1 MPFLPISG
9 FYAALLALLMIH
21 LAYDVVKQRIKH
33 KSGLGHE
40 QQGLLVAGRNHAN
53 ASEYI
58 PIGLILLAL
67 AELNG
72 ANIILLHLSGM
83 GLLLSRVAHAWG
95 FKEGKGESHIGRYWG
110 TLITWI
116 SIVALSVINLS
127 YVWGYLI

>member
-9 FYAALLALLMIH
+9 FYASLLALLMIQ
-21 LAYDVVKQRIKH
+21 LAYAVVKQRIKH
-33 KSGLGHE
+33 KSGLGHQE
-40 QQGLLVAGRNHAN
+40 QTLLIAGRIHAN

-58 PIGLILLAL
+58 PIGLIMLVL

-72 ANIILLHLSGM
+72 ASFILLHIAGL

-95 FKEGKGESHIGRYWG
+95 FKEGQGETHAGRYWG

-116 SIVALSVINLS
+116 TIIMLSVVNLV

>member
-9 FYAALLALLMIH
+9 FYASLLALLMIH
-21 LAYDVVKQRIKH
+21 LAYAVVKQRIKF

-40 QQGLLVAGRNHAN
+40 EQALLVAGRNHAN

-72 ANIILLHLSGM
+72 ANFLLLHLAGL
-83 GLLLSRVAHAWG
+83 GLLVSRIAHAWG
-95 FKEGKGESHIGRYWG
+95 FKESQGETHSGRYWG

-116 SIVALSVINLS
+116 SIVMLSVINLV

>member
-9 FYAALLALLMIH
+9 FYASLLALLMIH
-21 LAYDVVKQRIKH
+21 LAYSVVKQRIKH

-40 QQGLLVAGRNHAN
+40 HDSLLIAGRNHAN

-58 PIGLILLAL
+58 PIGLILLVL

-72 ANIILLHLSGM
+72 ANFILLHACGLS
-83 GLLLSRVAHAWG
+83 LLLSRVAHAWG
-95 FKEGKGESHIGRYWG
+95 FKAGKGETHTGRYWG

-116 SIVALSVINLS
+116 TIVALSLINLS
-127 YVWGYLI
+127 YSWGYLI